1 MALKK
6 FNPVTP
12 GRRNMTVEDF
22 SDLDKVRP
30 KKSLTRGK
38 KRIDGRNNL
47 GRMTMRRRGAGH
59 KRLYREIDFKRD
71 KDGIKGIVETLEY
84 DPNRSARIALIKY
97 ADGERRY
104 ILAPKGLKQGD
115 AVQSGIDAPVKNGNC
130 LPLAS
135 IPVGETVHAI
145 ELSAGRGAV
154 LARSAGTF
162 VQIVARESG
171 FTTIQLP
178 SGELRKVS
186 DKCRAVVG
194 SVGNEEHENVVIG
207 KAGRTRWMGRQPKVR
222 GVVQNPVDHPHG
234 GGEGK
239 SPQGNPH
246 PVTPWGKPTKGY
258 KTRHKKK
265 ASSQYIV
272 KRRK

>member
-1 MALKK
+1 MALKQ

-239 SPQGNPH
+239 SPEGNPH

>member
-1 MALKK
+1 MALKQ

-162 VQIVARESG
+162 VQIVAREYG

>member
-222 GVVQNPVDHPHG
+222 GAVQNPVDHPHG

-239 SPQGNPH
+239 APQGNPH

>member
-1 MALKK
+1 LKK

>member
-239 SPQGNPH
+239 APQGNPH